1 MTSGKGRRQG
11 TGAWCYKVIFS
22 GDLVGRGF
30 AQVFVGKNV
39 TPWFW
44 LHCQTHQPSWWLPS
58 YTSGSILTINEMVR
72 RGWEFSLSLIEKAG
86 LRKPK
91 LFFCSQVSI
100 SKKLSSEEICQ
111 LSDGISGRDQKE
123 MAKLE
128 YQVAP
133 WSVRALTWN
142 VENQGSGLG
151 TWTWDLQSALNDASE
166 LFACCAFNCL
176 CKVEPC

>member
-1 MTSGKGRRQG
+1 
-11 TGAWCYKVIFS
+11 
-22 GDLVGRGF
+22 
-30 AQVFVGKNV
+30 
-39 TPWFW
+39 
-44 LHCQTHQPSWWLPS
+44 
-58 YTSGSILTINEMVR
+58 MVR

-111 LSDGISGRDQKE
+111 PSDGISGRDQKE

-133 WSVRALTWN
+133 
-142 VENQGSGLG
+142 
-151 TWTWDLQSALNDASE
+151 
-166 LFACCAFNCL
+166 
-176 CKVEPC
+176 